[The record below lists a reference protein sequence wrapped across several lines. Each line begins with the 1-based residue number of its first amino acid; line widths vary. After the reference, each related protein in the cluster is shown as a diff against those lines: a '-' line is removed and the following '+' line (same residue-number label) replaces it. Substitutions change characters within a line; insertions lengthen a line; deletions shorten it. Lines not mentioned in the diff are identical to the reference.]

1 MGGKGTVAA
10 AAMVHAGRTAAP
22 QPKLP
27 DLSVL
32 GLART
37 GMEAPGEAADA
48 YEQYLVTPD
57 FFITVLEQIEN
68 ISDLTK
74 ACDVVKTWCGADQA
88 RNRACK
94 SPAAKQ
100 AWQSLCRK
108 LFSPS
113 VPEPSPN
120 VSWMQHFT
128 SLCNT
133 DPVKRLVRIGLAR
146 AETYEAQ
153 LRARM
158 AAAADDGDV
167 HVLEDVPMRVVERLV
182 VEAGLAQPAD
192 LNEPVTPGDRWTTE
206 RDDRVDVAAALT
218 QIARRKRSADSPAV
232 QSATINAILHVVH
245 ALSRRDGNMN
255 DLAMERLSYL
265 VGWLLFQNPPEADLV
280 PLVSVRNEIAGY
292 LYLALVR
299 TTWGHVQM
307 DHDDAFR
314 RTNLALNALKEIA
327 CRGGNVAIE
336 WSLYA
341 TPPLQEPGTSVQ
353 TASNVMVHYLVHGN
367 DAMKLH
373 ICTIIAESLHMTPQQ
388 VGIGLPDVQRKV
400 QFANNLVTFGALE
413 ALPGVG
419 RNVPDLAQEAI
430 RACASI
436 ARQLAMRR

>member
-1 MGGKGTVAA
+1 MA
-10 AAMVHAGRTAAP
+10 AAMVNARRTAAP

-27 DLSVL
+27 DLSGL

-88 RNRACK
+88 RNQACK

-108 LFSPS
+108 LFSPN

-128 SLCNT
+128 SLCNM

-146 AETYEAQ
+146 AERYEAR
-153 LRARM
+153 LRAQM
-158 AAAADDGDV
+158 AAHADQSVAV

-182 VEAGLAQPAD
+182 VEAGLAEPAD
-192 LNEPVTPGDRWTTE
+192 PNEPVTPDDRWTTE

-218 QIARRKRSADSPAV
+218 QIARRKRSADSPGV
-232 QSATINAILHVVH
+232 LRATVNAILQVVNV
-245 ALSRRDGNMN
+245 LTRRDGDMN
-255 DLAMERLSYL
+255 DLAMERLGYL
-265 VGWLLFQNPPEADLV
+265 VGWLLFQNPPEANLV
-280 PLVSVRNEIAGY
+280 PLVNVRNEIAGY

-307 DHDDAFR
+307 DHNDAFR

-367 DAMKLH
+367 DAMKLN
-373 ICTIIAESLHMTPQQ
+373 ICTIIAKVLHMTPQQ
-388 VGIGLPDVQRKV
+388 IGIGAPDIRRKV
-400 QFANNLVTFGALE
+400 QFAVNLVTFGALE